1 MTSAITPRAAPR
13 TPPLA
18 VAGVLVSLAAVVFI
32 VAVDIVFLVNGRPF
46 EALFSLIP
54 LFLIVCLSGVGAV
67 LVARRPGNWIGAL
80 LLFTGVSTAISWT
93 GGYYVD
99 LDDFVGPGTLP
110 LIVPMAWLTGWVFT
124 PTVGLMAVF
133 MPLLYPSGHLPS
145 PRWRIVVAIALVAI
159 SIGALQTATAPGPM
173 NNFGN
178 IDNPV
183 ALPQPFS
190 DIVQALGSASLL
202 LAPPIITL
210 VLVNLVLRF
219 RRSVGVERQQIK
231 WFLAVASVAAIAIV
245 VSIVTVT
252 GPISDTGW
260 IIGLVAIGCLP
271 LAVGIAILRYRLYE
285 IDRLVSRTI
294 SYAVITAV
302 LVVVFGGFNLVL
314 EATLAT
320 LTQASTLAVAGS
332 TLLVFALFQPLRRR
346 VQAGVDHRFDRRR
359 YEADRTAAIF
369 AERLRDEVDADRLR
383 LELDRVLA
391 QTVAP
396 TSVFVWLRG
405 EGRTE
410 PDRVG

>member
-1 MTSAITPRAAPR
+1 MTNATTTRAAPR

-18 VAGVLVSLAAVVFI
+18 VAGVLVGVAAVVFI
-32 VAVDIVFLVNGRPF
+32 VVVDVIFLVNGRPF

-54 LFLIVCLSGVGAV
+54 LFLIVSLLGVGAV

-80 LLFTGVSTAISWT
+80 FLFTGMSTAISWT

-99 LDDFVGPGTLP
+99 LGDFVGPDRLP
-110 LIVPMAWLTGWVFT
+110 LMVPMAWLTGWVFT
-124 PTVGLMAVF
+124 PTIGLLAVF
-133 MPLLYPSGHLPS
+133 TPLLYPSGHLPS
-145 PRWRIVVAIALVAI
+145 PRWRIVAAIAVVAITM
-159 SIGALQTATAPGPM
+159 GALQTATAPGPM
-173 NNFGN
+173 GNFGS

-183 ALPQPFS
+183 ALPQPLS
-190 DIVQALGSASLL
+190 DIIQALGSASLL

-245 VSIVTVT
+245 TSIVTVT

-260 IIGLVAIGCLP
+260 LVGLVAIGCLP
-271 LAVGIAILRYRLYE
+271 LAVGLAILRYRLYE
-285 IDRLVSRTI
+285 IDRIVSRTI
-294 SYAVITAV
+294 AYAVITAV

-314 EATLAT
+314 EAALAT
-320 LTQASTLAVAGS
+320 MTQASTLAVAGS

-346 VQAGVDHRFDRRR
+346 VQAAVDRRFDRER
-359 YEADRTAAIF
+359 YEGDRIARAF
-369 AERLRDEVDADRLR
+369 AERLRDEVDPERLR
-383 LELDRVLA
+383 DELDRVLA

-396 TSVFVWLRG
+396 ARTVIWLRG
-405 EGRTE
+405 EPGGRS
-410 PDRVG
+410 